1 MISKEKPDDFKKQF
15 DIVGCLLEYDGKIV
29 LLRRQLHKAS
39 GNKWGLPAGKMDAGE
54 STLQAI
60 LREVKE
66 ETGLTLPEAS
76 LKYFDSF
83 YVKDGSLDLEWH
95 MFQAKLDTPPI
106 IKINPEEHLEYCWAT
121 PKEALQMDLIHGL
134 PESIQFFYKI

>member
-1 MISKEKPDDFKKQF
+1 MISKEKPAEFKKQF
-15 DIVGCLLEYDGKIV
+15 DIVGCLLEHDGKIV

-54 STLQAI
+54 STLQAM

-66 ETGLTLPEAS
+66 ETGLVLPEES

-95 MFQAKLDTPPI
+95 MFRTKLDTPPT
-106 IKINPEEHLEYCWAT
+106 IKINPEEHLEYYWAT
-121 PKEALQMDLIHGL
+121 PEEALRMDLIYGL
-134 PESIQFFYKI
+134 RESIQFFYKI